1 MFYRRV
7 APGAGFEPARP
18 ARGSG
23 SHGRVKPE
31 TALEPTA
38 LVRSA
43 TPAPI
48 ILGLNGAFYRF
59 HRRPIFKSS
68 RDMADAAMSAMRSGS
83 GILE

>member
-1 MFYRRV
+1 MWV

-48 ILGLNGAFYRF
+48 YLGILGVFYRF
-59 HRRPIFKSS
+59 HRSLAFNSS
-68 RDMADAAMSAMRSGS
+68 RAMAEAARSATLRGS